1 MRIGY
6 RVRQFWTALHAAP
19 TENELSEVRGVLS
32 PSLMAL
38 FLQMQPGEQAHS
50 LRIYRGL
57 CDRGETHPDLLVA
70 ALLHDVGKSCHPL
83 RLWERVLI
91 VLAQK
96 LFGPRVKAWGHRQS
110 RGWRRA
116 FVVAEQHPAWGAE
129 LAAQAGASP
138 LAVRLIRRH
147 QETLHPELSQPPA
160 DPILEDRLLVQLQL
174 LDNQN

>member
-6 RVRQFWTALHAAP
+6 RIRQFWEALHAAP
-19 TENELSEVRGVLS
+19 TEYELAEVRGVLS
-32 PSLMAL
+32 PPLMVL

-70 ALLHDVGKSCHPL
+70 ALLHDVGKSRHPL

-96 LFGPRVKAWGHRQS
+96 LFGKRMKAWGQGQP

-116 FVVAEQHPAWGAE
+116 FVIAEQHPAWGAE

-138 LAVRLIRRH
+138 LAVRLIRHH
-147 QETLHPELSQPPA
+147 QEGPDPDLPLPHA
-160 DPILEDRLLVQLQL
+160 DKALEARLLVHLQL